1 MPINTVNLTG
11 RLGND
16 PDVRFFESGTVCAV
30 FSLAVSRGK
39 DQPPD
44 WFEIKSWGK
53 SAEMIQNYFKKGK
66 PIQVSGELNFESW
79 NDRIT
84 GERRRKPVIKLDS
97 FNFVPNDRD
106 VNQSNDRDVNQ
117 GGASEF

>member
-16 PDVRFFESGTVCAV
+16 PDVRFFENNKVCAV

-44 WFEIKSWGK
+44 WFEIKAWGK
-53 SAEMIQNYFKKGK
+53 SAEMLQNYFKKGK

-97 FNFVPNDRD
+97 FSFVPNDRD
-106 VNQSNDRDVNQ
+106 AKQ